1 MTGDKHALAARL
13 GVRCPRS
20 PEPGQRAHGAKFMS
34 FSHDDVQRLI
44 KLLDSSHFDELH
56 LEAEGIKLTL
66 RRNGAA
72 STTPSTAPAPAVSTS
87 PGFSSPIAPPIA
99 PPARAAAVA
108 PVAAALPTS
117 DPTLLEI
124 RAPMLGTF
132 YGAPK
137 PGADP
142 FVAIGHPNHRGQC
155 RGDHRSHET
164 DELDLRRGRR
174 RSGRSPR
181 ARRVTWSNS
190 NKC

>member
-1 MTGDKHALAARL
+1 
-13 GVRCPRS
+13 
-20 PEPGQRAHGAKFMS
+20 MS

-66 RRNGAA
+66 RRNGAP
-72 STTPSTAPAPAVSTS
+72 STTPPTAPAPAISTS
-87 PGFSSPIAPPIA
+87 PAAAPPIA
-99 PPARAAAVA
+99 PPARAGAAA

-142 FVAIGHPNHRGQC
+142 FVAIG
-155 RGDHRSHET
+155 
-164 DELDLRRGRR
+164 
-174 RSGRSPR
+174 
-181 ARRVTWSNS
+181 ARVTADSAVGIIEVMKLMNS
-190 NKC
+190 ISAGVEGVLVEVLVRDGDLVEFEQVLMRVRPV